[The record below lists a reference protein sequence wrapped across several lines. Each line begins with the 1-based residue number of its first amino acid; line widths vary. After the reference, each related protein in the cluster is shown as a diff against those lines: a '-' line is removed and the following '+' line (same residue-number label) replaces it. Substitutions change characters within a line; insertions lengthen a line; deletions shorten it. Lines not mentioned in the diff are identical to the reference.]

1 MSLAAIKQY
10 NGEIQYLLSN
20 DYDLLS
26 TWKKK
31 KSPILAITSHFW
43 VLRETIGQLQGR
55 TGKWIYP
62 IVGKCFG
69 FISRMPKEKSR
80 SDNRQ
85 MICEF
90 KVWKAICSANAL
102 A

>member
-31 KSPILAITSHFW
+31 DHPS
-43 VLRETIGQLQGR
+43 
-55 TGKWIYP
+55 
-62 IVGKCFG
+62 
-69 FISRMPKEKSR
+69 
-80 SDNRQ
+80 
-85 MICEF
+85 
-90 KVWKAICSANAL
+90 
-102 A
+102 